1 MRQQSIKNITFWLAL
16 ILVAIAV
23 LPIYIWISDDLETSL
38 SVLKKV
44 SIPFFVIVWRSHQL
58 FYDSKIRKENAY
70 RQRLDQ
76 IEISIGQESQKSEF
90 KALLDE
96 KSSLLTKLGIIAKYR
111 EAKSLIDK
119 LFNITMIVGASM
131 TIILF
136 FLFNLNK

>member
-1 MRQQSIKNITFWLAL
+1 M
-16 ILVAIAV
+16 
-23 LPIYIWISDDLETSL
+23 
-38 SVLKKV
+38 
-44 SIPFFVIVWRSHQL
+44 